1 MTSLTGASKEQ
12 GGNSGE
18 LDIVIPVA
26 KVGFGGF
33 TWQRD
38 SGTQG

>member
-1 MTSLTGASKEQ
+1 MASLTGASKEQ
-12 GGNSGE
+12 DGNSGE

-26 KVGFGGF
+26 EGGFGGF
-33 TWQRD
+33 TWQCD